1 MLTGQSRGSKAA
13 SFLLRGSLLYNQVG
27 RHQDEADVSCDLVW
41 HLSRDQD
48 EQLAGIQ
55 ELATIDP
62 PKEMSVHGLRC
73 ATGVRLRYIV
83 S

>member
-62 PKEMSVHGLRC
+62 QKRRASMDSDVPLVFGC
-73 ATGVRLRYIV
+73 VI
-83 S
+83 